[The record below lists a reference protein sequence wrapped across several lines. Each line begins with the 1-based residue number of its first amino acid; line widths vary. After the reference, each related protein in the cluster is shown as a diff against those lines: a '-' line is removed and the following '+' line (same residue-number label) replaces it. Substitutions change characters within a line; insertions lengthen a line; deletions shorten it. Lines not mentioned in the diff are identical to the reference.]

1 MGYGQLSDY
10 WGNALKVLIVFKSPA
25 VDSPDACHQGLG
37 VTALNIALSLRE
49 QRTEAD
55 AFPVANGEYL
65 WSKLNSG
72 WADYTHVVLSAP
84 FIDAPF
90 LRKLFASFPNKRFAL
105 CYHSNLGF
113 LSQDRFAGSSL
124 PQFMDLE
131 ASSHNFTLA
140 SNSPELSRA
149 MRMATGKAFL
159 WLPNL
164 YHLPSQV
171 RRSRLPWKTGSVLH
185 LGLFG
190 AARALK
196 NWLTAGVAAMIMAR
210 SLGCMT
216 HLHVSSGR
224 DEGSAATR
232 ECLDALLSLNLDVR
246 LVPVPWLG
254 HDDFLRYLYGMDLLL
269 QPSFTETFNNVTADG
284 CFCGVP
290 SVVSEAIDWVPE
302 NWIAKADS
310 AVEVA
315 STGCAL
321 LRDKRAAR
329 NGWRA
334 LDAYNRDALRAWSD
348 WLAA

>member
-1 MGYGQLSDY
+1 M
-10 WGNALKVLIVFKSPA
+10 NVLIVFKNPA

-49 QRTEAD
+49 QRLSAD
-55 AFPVANGEYL
+55 AMPVANGEYL
-65 WSKLNSG
+65 WQKLGSD
-72 WADYTHVVLSAP
+72 WKDYTHVILSAP

-90 LRKLFASFPNKRFAL
+90 LRRLIFAYPQVQFAL

-113 LSQDRFAGSSL
+113 LSQDRFAGASL
-124 PQFMDLE
+124 PAFMELE
-131 ASSHNFTLA
+131 GSIHNFTLA
-140 SNSPELSRA
+140 SNSPELSKA
-149 MRMATGKAFL
+149 MRMATGRPFA

-171 RRSRLPWKTGSVLH
+171 KRSRTPWKQGAILH
-185 LGLFG
+185 VGLFG

-196 NWLTAGVAAMIMAR
+196 NWLTAGVATMIMAQ
-210 SLGCMT
+210 SLKSRIA
-216 HLHVSSGR
+216 LHVSSGR

-232 ECLDALLSLNLDVR
+232 ECLDALLTLTASVD
-246 LVPVPWLG
+246 LVTVPWLG

-290 SVVSEAIDWVPE
+290 SVVSEAIDWVPD

-310 AVEVA
+310 AVDVA
-315 STGCAL
+315 SVGCAL
-321 LRDKRAAR
+321 LKDKKAPANGWKALDNYNRAAIEAWR
-329 NGWRA
+329 GW
-334 LDAYNRDALRAWSD
+334 LNS
-348 WLAA
+348 